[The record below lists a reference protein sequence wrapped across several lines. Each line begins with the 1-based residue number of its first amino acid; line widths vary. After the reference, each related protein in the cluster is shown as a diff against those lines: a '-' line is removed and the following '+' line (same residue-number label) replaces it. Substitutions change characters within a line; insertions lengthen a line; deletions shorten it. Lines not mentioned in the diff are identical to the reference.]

1 MKRLREFYALIEAL
15 EWLGWWR
22 GLSPFALY
30 PCKLVCNS
38 PLTELPIFYRV
49 DRLVMSYISISMMKG
64 SWQLMGSEKK
74 GFAYLA
80 LAGFTAVLAS
90 SGAIAADRDEP
101 VSIEEHTIQAPFN
114 LTHPVLPA
122 DLLPS
127 PGKELVT
134 LGVDDNLQKWLGIYT
149 LNIDNQRYSL
159 FQKLLLP
166 PSFYSFDISDESDN
180 GQEKQVL
187 YFLSSEHIVQY
198 VPHNS
203 AAPFDVIADI
213 QSVTLKKRPDFI
225 SRGEFVRD
233 LNGDKRADILISDFS
248 QVRLLLGKAEGGFEH
263 QSLPITPQVK
273 VNKRGAEYI
282 ESKLYISDAN
292 FDGRDDIIKIA
303 EGELEVYPQNETGMF
318 NPLASYIPVRQA
330 ISGID
335 WWNKRDAFGESLDQS
350 SLIYRKVEEVR
361 DINNDGITDLVLRYT
376 KSSGVLDRVND
387 YEVFLGEKLKDKL
400 VFPAKASS
408 VVRAEGTLTGLE
420 FIDIDNDDKLEVMV
434 AGFDIG
440 LSQIIGALVSGSI
453 DQDVYLFKMDN
464 NSLFQAKPNVSKEVE
479 LSFSLTSGQ
488 SGSPVV
494 KLADINGD
502 KVQDLLLSDGQDR
515 LKIFLG
521 DPGGKL
527 FKSRS
532 EQFNILL
539 PQEGGMLSSDD
550 LDGDGKD
557 DILIK
562 YGRQDDDKLLSQF
575 KVLISG

>member
-1 MKRLREFYALIEAL
+1 
-15 EWLGWWR
+15 
-22 GLSPFALY
+22 
-30 PCKLVCNS
+30 
-38 PLTELPIFYRV
+38 
-49 DRLVMSYISISMMKG
+49 
-64 SWQLMGSEKK
+64 MGSEKK
-74 GFAYLA
+74 GFTNLA
-80 LAGFTAVLAS
+80 LMIATGFTALLAS
-90 SGAIAADRDEP
+90 SGVIAADRGET

-127 PGKELVT
+127 PGKELII

-149 LNIDNQRYSL
+149 FNTDNQRYSL

-166 PSFYSFDISDESDN
+166 PSFYSFDISDESDDN
-180 GQEKQVL
+180 QGGQVL

-213 QSVTLKKRPDFI
+213 QSIMLKKRPDFI

-233 LNGDKRADILISDFS
+233 LNGDTLADILINDFS
-248 QVRLLLGKAEGGFEH
+248 QVRLLIAKAEGGFE
-263 QSLPITPQVK
+263 QQILPITPQVT
-273 VNKRGAEYI
+273 VSKRGAEYI
-282 ESKLYISDAN
+282 QSKLYISDTN
-292 FDGRDDIIKIA
+292 LDGREDIIKIA

-318 NPLASYIPVRQA
+318 NTLASYIPVRQA
-330 ISGID
+330 ISGVD
-335 WWNKRDAFGESLDQS
+335 WWSKRDAYGESLDQS

-387 YEVFLGEKLKDKL
+387 YEIFLGENLKGKL
-400 VFPAKASS
+400 VFPVKANS
-408 VVRAEGTLTGLE
+408 VVHAEGTLTGLE

-453 DQDVYLFKMDN
+453 DQDVYLFKMEN
-464 NSLFQAKPNVSKEVE
+464 NSLFPTKPNVSKEVE

-502 KVQDLLLSDGQDR
+502 KLQDLILSDGQDR
-515 LKIFLG
+515 LKIYLG
-521 DPGGKL
+521 DPVGKL
-527 FKSRS
+527 FKRRS
-532 EQFNILL
+532 EQFNTLL
-539 PQEGGMLSSDD
+539 PQEGGMLTSDD
-550 LDGDGKD
+550 LNGDGKD

-562 YGRQDDDKLLSQF
+562 YGRQDDKTLLSQF

>member
-1 MKRLREFYALIEAL
+1 
-15 EWLGWWR
+15 
-22 GLSPFALY
+22 
-30 PCKLVCNS
+30 
-38 PLTELPIFYRV
+38 
-49 DRLVMSYISISMMKG
+49 
-64 SWQLMGSEKK
+64 MGSEKN
-74 GFAYLA
+74 GFTNLA
-80 LAGFTAVLAS
+80 LAGLTALMIS
-90 SGAIAADRDEP
+90 SGAIAADGDEP

-114 LTHPVLPA
+114 LTHPVLPV

-134 LGVDDNLQKWLGIYT
+134 FGVDDNLQKWLGIYT
-149 LNIDNQRYSL
+149 LNSDNQRYSL
-159 FQKLLLP
+159 FRKLLLP
-166 PSFYSFDISDESDN
+166 PSFYSFDISDESDDS
-180 GQEKQVL
+180 QKEQRL

-198 VPHNS
+198 LPHNS

-213 QSVTLKKRPDFI
+213 QSITLKKRPDFI

-233 LNGDKRADILISDFS
+233 LNGDKLADILISDFS
-248 QVRLLLGKAEGGFEH
+248 QLRLLIGKDEGGFEE
-263 QSLPITPQVK
+263 QTLPITPQVK

-292 FDGRDDIIKIA
+292 LDGREDIIKIA

-318 NPLASYIPVRQA
+318 NTVASFIPVRQA
-330 ISGID
+330 ISGVD
-335 WWNKRDAFGESLDQS
+335 WWNKRDAYGESLDQS

-387 YEVFLGEKLKDKL
+387 YEVFLGENRKGKLT
-400 VFPAKASS
+400 FPSKANS
-408 VVRAEGTLTGLE
+408 VVHAEGTLTGLE
-420 FIDIDNDDKLEVMV
+420 FIDIDNDDELEVMV

-464 NSLFQAKPNVSKEVE
+464 NRLFSTKPNVSKEVE
-479 LSFSLTSGQ
+479 LNFSLTSGQ

-502 KVQDLLLSDGQDR
+502 KLQDLLLSDGQDR
-515 LKIFLG
+515 LKVYLG
-521 DPGGKL
+521 EPGGKL
-527 FKSRS
+527 FEGRS
-532 EQFNILL
+532 EQISTLL
-539 PQEGGMLSSDD
+539 PQEGNMLSSDD
-550 LDGDGKD
+550 LNGDGKD

-562 YGRQDDDKLLSQF
+562 YGRQDDEKLLNQF